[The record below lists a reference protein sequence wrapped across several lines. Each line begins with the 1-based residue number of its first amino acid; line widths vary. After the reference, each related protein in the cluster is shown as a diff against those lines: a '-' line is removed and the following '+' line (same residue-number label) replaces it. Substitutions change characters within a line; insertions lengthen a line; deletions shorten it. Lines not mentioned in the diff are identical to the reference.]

1 MATLI
6 RHVRP
11 VWAQIQRFERPAPP
25 HALLHSLLALGAGLL
40 LMAGVVSLSTFWA
53 PTRAWWDAS
62 HNGSAMAAGV
72 QASLIAALAT
82 AVGALPVFL
91 VQRVSKLQEAAL
103 MSFSAGVMLAAAIFA
118 LLLPSLAAGQALLE
132 GAPGSATGAA
142 ALSGV
147 GLALGMGL
155 MLAIDRFTPH
165 EHAVLPPAAPGHA
178 GQWSTAGA
186 VDQAAA
192 QRAWL
197 MVLAILIHNVPEG
210 LAVGAAY
217 SGAAL
222 GVETGGTAQAGA
234 SVALAIGLQNMPEGL
249 IVAMA
254 LRTLGRSAGQAW
266 GVAALTGLA
275 EPLGAILGLWVLGS
289 VPALY
294 PVGLALAAGAMLFV
308 VSHEIIPETHR
319 NGFETLATS
328 TLLGGFIFMLLLD
341 AALGS

>member
-1 MATLI
+1 MAALI
-6 RHVRP
+6 RQVRP
-11 VWAQIQRFERPAPP
+11 VWAQIQRFERPVPP
-25 HALLHSLLALGAGLL
+25 HAVMHSLLALGAGLL

-53 PTRAWWDAS
+53 PTRAWWDAA
-62 HNGSAMAAGV
+62 HHGSAMAAGV
-72 QASLIAALAT
+72 QAALIAALTT

-91 VQRVSKLQEAAL
+91 VQRVSKRQEAAL
-103 MSFSAGVMLAAAIFA
+103 LSFSAGVMLAAAIFA
-118 LLLPSLAAGQALLE
+118 LLLPSLAAGRALLA
-132 GAPGSATGAA
+132 GVAGGATGAA
-142 ALSGV
+142 VLSGV

-165 EHAVLPPAAPGHA
+165 EHAVLPPAALGHT
-178 GQWSTAGA
+178 GPWTARGS

-217 SGAAL
+217 AGAAL
-222 GVETGGTAQAGA
+222 GVESGGAAQTGA

-319 NGFETLATS
+319 NGLETLATS

-341 AALGS
+341 AALGG

>member
-1 MATLI
+1 MSALI
-6 RHVRP
+6 RQVRP
-11 VWAQIQRFERPAPP
+11 VWAQVQRWELPVPP
-25 HALLHSLLALGAGLL
+25 HAVMHSLLALGAGLL

-53 PTRAWWDAS
+53 PTRAWWDAA
-62 HNGSAMAAGV
+62 HNGSAMAAGL
-72 QASLIAALAT
+72 QASLIAAMAT

-91 VQRVSKLQEAAL
+91 VRRVSKLQEAAL
-103 MSFSAGVMLAAAIFA
+103 MSFSAGVMLAAALFA
-118 LLLPSLAAGQALLE
+118 LLLPSLAAGQALLA
-132 GAPGSATGAA
+132 GAAGGATGAA

-155 MLAIDRFTPH
+155 MLAIDRLTPH

-178 GQWSTAGA
+178 GQWATSGSANPG
-186 VDQAAA
+186 AA

-222 GVETGGTAQAGA
+222 GVDTGSTAQAGA

-249 IVAMA
+249 IVALA
-254 LRTLGRSAGQAW
+254 LRTLGRSAPQAW

-289 VPALY
+289 VPAFY

-341 AALGS
+341 AALGG

>member
-1 MATLI
+1 MAELI
-6 RHVRP
+6 RQVRP
-11 VWAQIQRFERPAPP
+11 VWAQMQQRELPLPP
-25 HALLHSLLALGAGLL
+25 HTLRTALLALGTALL
-40 LMAGVVSLSTFWA
+40 LMAGLASLSTFWA
-53 PTRAWWDAS
+53 PTRAWWEAAE
-62 HNGSAMAAGV
+62 HGGAMAAGV
-72 QASLIAALAT
+72 QASLLAAVAT

-91 VQRVSKLQEAAL
+91 VQRVSKLREAAL

-118 LLLPSLAAGQALLE
+118 LLLPALDAGETLFGARTAA
-132 GAPGSATGAA
+132 T

-155 MLAIDRFTPH
+155 MLLIDRLLPH
-165 EHAVLPPAAPGHA
+165 EHAVLPPAAQGHA
-178 GQWSTAGA
+178 SHTVDGA
-186 VDQAAA
+186 TA

-217 SGAAL
+217 AGPQDANS
-222 GVETGGTAQAGA
+222 VQAGA

-275 EPLGAILGLWVLGS
+275 EPLGAILGLAVLGS
-289 VPALY
+289 LPVFY
-294 PVGLALAAGAMLFV
+294 PLGLALAAGAMLFV

-319 NGFETLATS
+319 NGFETLATG
-328 TLLGGFIFMLLLD
+328 TLLAGFVFMLLLD
-341 AALGS
+341 AMFA